1 MQGYLGETPI
11 DISDTVYSE
20 YTPKDWALFYI
31 KKYGGIDGAHHK
43 DWVLDQVVR
52 LLTGAVPKF
61 SLRKWA
67 NGQEELTFDESEMTT
82 PEYEAF
88 VLEYEDR
95 DENGEV
101 QYEYNTGIAP

>member
-1 MQGYLGETPI
+1 M
-11 DISDTVYSE
+11 
-20 YTPKDWALFYI
+20 
-31 KKYGGIDGAHHK
+31 
-43 DWVLDQVVR
+43 
-52 LLTGAVPKF
+52 PKF